1 MPLLLISRYFYF
13 RSLGWQYFMF
23 DFCYFVIS
31 CSMINIMLVR
41 SMVFFKF
48 CFICACG
55 PVSLAIPVWRSSF
68 VFHDYDKIVS
78 VYIHIL
84 PCMLYYTLRWYG
96 DNGFHPNS
104 TDCIK
109 YDNSSSPPNGA
120 TYVESSIRY
129 CSKDTDL
136 NASDFFLA
144 LLGYVTW
151 QTLYLLKTECWDKNK
166 LDLDPSL
173 LTSLRWMSTDTK
185 NATALYVLG
194 VMRSMGVF
202 RPTEDF
208 DPTSMKTKLVFVF
221 SQLVFTVLA
230 FPIAPLLYYS
240 YAAHLMYILLII
252 TISVFNGA
260 SFYIEVFSKRYN
272 VRISKI
278 EQLHSIA
285 KQAQIAVDEI
295 ATMQITRSYSQDRD
309 MSGYTDNAASVDLV
323 DTSQDSGII
332 SSRSSSPIRDNDNE
346 HRFSDGL
353 TDLSQILE
361 ATKNEA
367 WSCMAEQLR
376 FLDDRKI
383 ITGYSPAAA
392 VEEEEEGYTDSS
404 ESAVRCIDDPRKES
418 DDPHLLSSTEEEEG
432 EEEEPDT
439 PIRSALLDLVGAH
452 HNSNRRDFRDVT
464 YEDSGEDEE
473 EEEEEEGHLSHDTS
487 DNSLSTR
494 DRNDSLLSIDK

>member
-13 RSLGWQYFMF
+13 RGLGWQYFMF

-31 CSMINIMLVR
+31 CSMVNILFVR
-41 SMVFFKF
+41 SLVFFKF

-96 DNGFHPNS
+96 NNGFHPNS
-104 TDCIK
+104 VGCNDHIIGPNGTTLEESSTRYC
-109 YDNSSSPPNGA
+109 NSS
-120 TYVESSIRY
+120 
-129 CSKDTDL
+129 DFDL
-136 NASDFFLA
+136 NASDYLLA

-173 LTSLRWMSTDTK
+173 LTSLRWMATDTK

-194 VMRSMGVF
+194 MMRSVGVF
-202 RPTEDF
+202 RPTEEF
-208 DPTSMKTKLVFVF
+208 DCTGMKTKLVFVF
-221 SQLVFTVLA
+221 SQLVFTVVAL
-230 FPIAPLLYYS
+230 PITPLIYYS
-240 YAAHLMYILLII
+240 YTAHLMYILLII

-285 KQAQIAVDEI
+285 KQAQNAVDEI
-295 ATMQITRSYSQDRD
+295 ATMQITRSYSQDKE
-309 MSGYTDNAASVDLV
+309 MNGYTDNAQTPDLV
-323 DTSQDSGII
+323 DTSQESCF
-332 SSRSSSPIRDNDNE
+332 SSPIRNDD
-346 HRFSDGL
+346 HILCDGL
-353 TDLSQILE
+353 TDLSQILQ
-361 ATKNEA
+361 ATKKEA
-367 WSCMAEQLR
+367 WSCLAEQLNS
-376 FLDDRKI
+376 LDDRKI
-383 ITGYSPAAA
+383 SGYAPAT
-392 VEEEEEGYTDSS
+392 ERCTDASE
-404 ESAVRCIDDPRKES
+404 ESAVRCIDDDYPSEDI
-418 DDPHLLSSTEEEEG
+418 DDDLQFSSA
-432 EEEEPDT
+432 EEEPDT
-439 PIRSALLDLVGAH
+439 PTRSALLDLMT
-452 HNSNRRDFRDVT
+452 SNRDFHVT
-464 YEDSGEDEE
+464 CDSDAEE
-473 EEEEEEGHLSHDTS
+473 EDHLSHDTS
-487 DNSLSTR
+487 DNSLSVR

>member
-31 CSMINIMLVR
+31 CSMVNILLVR

-96 DNGFHPNS
+96 NNGFHPNS
-104 TDCIK
+104 TGCID
-109 YDNSSSPPNGA
+109 YDNSSNG
-120 TYVESSIRY
+120 TIHVDNSIRY
-129 CSKDTDL
+129 CIKDSDL
-136 NASDFFLA
+136 NASDYCLA

-194 VMRSMGVF
+194 LMRSVGVF
-202 RPTEDF
+202 HPTEEF
-208 DPTSMKTKLVFVF
+208 DPTGMKTKLVFVF
-221 SQLVFTVLA
+221 SQLVFTVVAL
-230 FPIAPLLYYS
+230 PIALVLYYS
-240 YAAHLMYILLII
+240 YAAHLTYILLII

-285 KQAQIAVDEI
+285 KQAQNAVDEI

-323 DTSQDSGII
+323 NTSQDSGIG
-332 SSRSSSPIRDNDNE
+332 SLIRDNVNDDE
-346 HRFSDGL
+346 HIFSDGL

-367 WSCMAEQLR
+367 WSCLAEQLR
-376 FLDDRKI
+376 SLDDQEI
-383 ITGYSPAAA
+383 IGGYSPTAAA
-392 VEEEEEGYTDSS
+392 EEEGGGGCTDTS
-404 ESAVRCIDDPRKES
+404 ESTARCIDDPLVECD
-418 DDPHLLSSTEEEEG
+418 DDPHFSSTKEESDTPTRSTLLNLVAHNNRGFRVVTCEDSDEEG
-432 EEEEPDT
+432 EEE
-439 PIRSALLDLVGAH
+439 V
-452 HNSNRRDFRDVT
+452 
-464 YEDSGEDEE
+464 EE
-473 EEEEEEGHLSHDTS
+473 HFSHDTS